1 MGQAHTRYLELS
13 TSENPGNERYL
24 KGSDSHSV
32 SDSDSGYASDSSYDS
47 DSGSESDNFA
57 MSKSEPSWHP
67 ITDFFKSTHAGV
79 EPIKSVPEIS
89 LRVDNTVFY
98 NSFYLLY

>member
-1 MGQAHTRYLELS
+1 
-13 TSENPGNERYL
+13 L

-57 MSKSEPSWHP
+57 VSISVPLWQHP

-89 LRVDNTVFY
+89 LRDDNTVF
-98 NSFYLLY
+98 